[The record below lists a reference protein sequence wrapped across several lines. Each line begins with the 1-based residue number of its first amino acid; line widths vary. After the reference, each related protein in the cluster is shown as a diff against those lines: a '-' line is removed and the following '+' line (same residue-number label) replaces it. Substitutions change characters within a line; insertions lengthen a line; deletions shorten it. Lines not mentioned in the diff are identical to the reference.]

1 MCCQQHL
8 NEHFTLGH
16 GFVRSTL
23 EQLNRHRKVNE
34 NTQDNEFQIFFDF
47 YKAGLFQLDRSL
59 RELDPYDVA
68 DQIYDEPQ
76 ERTWASNKL
85 HDIIA
90 AFSYPTTHSVDRD
103 IVHPAAFQVAA
114 NRGQSVAPES
124 IEDLLHDLGD
134 AARFSTGAQIR
145 TSELIDLLIE
155 RGEAGIRGYLSLGW
169 DEGRYYGGGFYP
181 TVEFRDRLQALSSG
195 ARAGFPGCVSQDFD
209 FLQDPGE
216 L

>member
-1 MCCQQHL
+1 
-8 NEHFTLGH
+8 
-16 GFVRSTL
+16 
-23 EQLNRHRKVNE
+23 
-34 NTQDNEFQIFFDF
+34 
-47 YKAGLFQLDRSL
+47 
-59 RELDPYDVA
+59 
-68 DQIYDEPQ
+68 
-76 ERTWASNKL
+76 
-85 HDIIA
+85 
-90 AFSYPTTHSVDRD
+90 
-103 IVHPAAFQVAA
+103 
-114 NRGQSVAPES
+114 VAPES
-124 IEDLLHDLGD
+124 IEDLLHDLGN